1 MIKETTIN
9 KYKTYIGKTIGSIK
23 IEDIDLSKPNR
34 IYFIGTCTSCN
45 RKIKVRN
52 DGLYPNRMGCSKC
65 IGKWR
70 SENFKKKYSNLL
82 PKDIRYKYIHF
93 KCNALNRNIPFNLT
107 LEQVNNLC
115 SKPCFYC
122 NKERCLG
129 IDRLNNSKEYSI
141 DNCVPC
147 CGSCNRMK
155 MDLTLPFF
163 LEQIKKIYLN
173 HKESS
178 TTISKESTSKAIVD
192 GSGEH
197 LYYKDGDIVYPT

>member
-1 MIKETTIN
+1 ME
-9 KYKTYIGKTIGSIK
+9 
-23 IEDIDLSKPNR
+23 LAHR
-34 IYFIGTCTSCN
+34 
-45 RKIKVRN
+45 
-52 DGLYPNRMGCSKC
+52 
-65 IGKWR
+65 
-70 SENFKKKYSNLL
+70 
-82 PKDIRYKYIHF
+82 
-93 KCNALNRNIPFNLT
+93 
-107 LEQVNNLC
+107 
-115 SKPCFYC
+115 
-122 NKERCLG
+122 
-129 IDRLNNSKEYSI
+129 
-141 DNCVPC
+141 